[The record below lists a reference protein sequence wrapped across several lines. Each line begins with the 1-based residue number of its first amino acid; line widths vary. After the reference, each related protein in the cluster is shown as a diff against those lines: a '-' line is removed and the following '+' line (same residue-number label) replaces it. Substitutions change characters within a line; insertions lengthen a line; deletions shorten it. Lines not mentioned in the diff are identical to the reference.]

1 MSQFAQPALQGG
13 ARQAPYAALPVWQTL
28 LAGVAAPVVV
38 WTLLH
43 PVLGVRLVADTGN
56 GAHPVGI
63 AAVVVTALVVSLG
76 ALGTARLARRAG
88 RPRRAF
94 LLVALGVLLVSLL
107 GPLTGSVSAVGAL
120 GLVLL
125 HLSVAGAVVPLVA
138 RRLPARRLA

>member
-1 MSQFAQPALQGG
+1 MPCG
-13 ARQAPYAALPVWQTL
+13 AT
-28 LAGVAAPVVV
+28 
-38 WTLLH
+38 
-43 PVLGVRLVADTGN
+43 
-56 GAHPVGI
+56 
-63 AAVVVTALVVSLG
+63 
-76 ALGTARLARRAG
+76 G

-138 RRLPARRLA
+138 RRLPAPRLA